1 MFIFHCIHTI
11 TKPCLKLT
19 CLEEGFACG
28 SKFFSAL
35 KIFNPIFFYF
45 VVIKNT
51 QLYDNISVVY
61 SCGSPYPRNLV
72 KL

>member
-35 KIFNPIFFYF
+35 KIFNPIFF
-45 VVIKNT
+45 ILWL
-51 QLYDNISVVY
+51 LYILNFMTTFLWSIHVEVHT
-61 SCGSPYPRNLV
+61 LEIW
-72 KL
+72 